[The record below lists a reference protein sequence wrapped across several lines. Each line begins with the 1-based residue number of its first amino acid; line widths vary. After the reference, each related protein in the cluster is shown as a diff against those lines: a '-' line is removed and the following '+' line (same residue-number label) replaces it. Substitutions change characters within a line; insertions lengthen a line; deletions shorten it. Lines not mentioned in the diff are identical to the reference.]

1 MKTGENKQLVLA
13 GDIGGTKTNIGLF
26 YRGPKGPQLKVM
38 EQFSSPESPDL
49 ETIIDRF
56 LRSHPSRITAACF
69 GMAGPVANG
78 RCKTTNLPWD
88 VSEQRLKKRFRWS
101 RVRLINDL
109 IAMALAVVV
118 LPRRDFLALNVAKP
132 QKGQPVGLIAPG
144 TGLGQVFLVYHN
156 DRCVPVASEGGH
168 ADFCPNTDAES
179 QLWQYLFR
187 QYGHVSLEK
196 VLSGPGLVNIY
207 AWLRD
212 SGRYREPRWL
222 AESLRKA
229 DPARAITAAA
239 RDQKHPLCTA
249 ALDRFVSIFGAA
261 SGNLALTA
269 MTTGGVYL
277 GGGIAPKIL
286 SELKQ
291 KRFMSAFTNKGR
303 FKNYLE
309 KIAVQVILNDK
320 AALMGAAS
328 FALEMT

>member
-1 MKTGENKQLVLA
+1 MKTGENTQLVLA

-26 YRGPKGPQLKVM
+26 YKGPKGPQLTVM

-49 ETIIDRF
+49 EAIIDRF
-56 LRSHPSRITAACF
+56 LHSHPSRITAACF
-69 GMAGPVANG
+69 GIAGPVVNG

-88 VSEQRLKKRFRWS
+88 VSEGRLKKRFRWS

-109 IAMALAVVV
+109 IATALAVAV
-118 LPRRDFLALNVAKP
+118 LPRRDFLALNAAKP

-144 TGLGQVFLVYHN
+144 TGLGQAFLVYHN
-156 DRCVPVASEGGH
+156 GRAIPIASEGGH
-168 ADFCPNTDAES
+168 ADFCPHTDADA

-196 VLSGPGLVNIY
+196 VLSGTGLVNIY
-207 AWLRD
+207 RWLRD
-212 SGRYREPRWL
+212 SGRYREPSWL
-222 AESLRKA
+222 TESLGKT

-239 RDQKHPLCTA
+239 LNQKHPLCTA
-249 ALDRFVSIFGAA
+249 TLDRFVSIFGAA

-286 SELKQ
+286 SELTQ
-291 KRFMSAFTNKGR
+291 KRFMSAFSNKGR

-309 KIAVQVILNDK
+309 KIAVRVILNDK
-320 AALMGAAS
+320 AALVGAAS
-328 FALEMT
+328 LALEMT

>member
-1 MKTGENKQLVLA
+1 MKTDEKTPLVLA

-26 YRGPKGPQLKVM
+26 YKGPKGPQLKVM

-56 LRSHPSRITAACF
+56 RHSHPARITAACF
-69 GMAGPVANG
+69 GIAGPVVNG
-78 RCKTTNLPWD
+78 RCKTTHLPWN
-88 VSEQRLKKRFRWS
+88 VSEEHLKKRFGWS
-101 RVRLINDL
+101 RVQLINDL
-109 IAMALAVVV
+109 IATALAVAV
-118 LPRRDFLALNVAKP
+118 LPRRDFLALNAAKP

-144 TGLGQVFLVYHN
+144 TGLGQAFLVYHN
-156 DRCVPVASEGGH
+156 GRAIPIASEGGH
-168 ADFCPNTDAES
+168 ADFSPHTDADA

-187 QYGHVSLEK
+187 QYGQVSLEK
-196 VLSGPGLVNIY
+196 VLSGTGLVNIY
-207 AWLRD
+207 RWLRD

-222 AESLRKA
+222 AESLDKT
-229 DPARAITAAA
+229 DPAQAITAAA
-239 RDQKHPLCTA
+239 LDQKHPLCTA
-249 ALDRFVSIFGAA
+249 TLDRFVSIFGAA

-291 KRFMSAFTNKGR
+291 KRFMSAFSNKGR

-309 KIAVQVILNDK
+309 KIAVRVILNDK
-320 AALMGAAS
+320 AALVGAAS
-328 FALEMT
+328 LALEMK